1 MNSQIF
7 DGKRVIISFSVIF
20 FVGLG
25 LRFFYFPND
34 LPLIA
39 DAMDNFTYA
48 TGINYYEHLPTE
60 WAPANNGWPI
70 FLSFWF
76 SIINLENSLDYMQMQ
91 KTISVVLSTL
101 TIIPIYFLCRKFF
114 DGKISLIGAAL
125 FAFEPRIILN
135 SLLGITEPLFILLG
149 TSSLVIFLKY
159 GRKAIFLSFVL
170 ASLCTIVRSEG
181 IFLLL
186 TLSILFFIKYRIS
199 KEIVKTYL
207 PSLIIFML
215 ILTPIMIYKIEVT
228 GNDGIFQRASG
239 GTERILSMTEQDN
252 DQKIIDGFG
261 LFIKYLGWI
270 MIPTFL
276 IFVPFGLIQFL
287 RNRKKETNFI
297 IVFLVCSSIPILYA
311 YIVQAQDTRYLYFLF
326 PVFCLISLFA
336 VRSYISKISN
346 KNLLI
351 SIIIAGILISSVVFY
366 EYKKMDYEKELEMSE
381 IAQIIS
387 KKIQGANFHPTETK
401 YIRAAQIP
409 DNWPFL
415 FLEEMYEIHTV
426 QTSNH
431 KSLEGFISENRN
443 ELTHILVDDSQDL
456 PEFLQD
462 LYNNE
467 EQYMYLEKEFSS
479 ENMGFNHKINLF
491 KINFEIFD
499 SIMEN

>member
-1 MNSQIF
+1 MNTQKIN
-7 DGKRVIISFSVIF
+7 DKRAIISLIAIF

-25 LRFFYFPND
+25 LRFFYFPNE

-48 TGINYYEHLPTE
+48 TGINYYGHLPTE

-76 SIINLENSLDYMQMQ
+76 SIINLETSLDYMQMQ

-114 DGKISLIGAAL
+114 DEKISLVGAAL

-149 TSSLVIFLKY
+149 ISSLVIFLRY
-159 GRKAIFLSFVL
+159 GRRAILLSFVL
-170 ASLCTIVRSEG
+170 ASVCTIVRSEG

-215 ILTPIMIYKIEVT
+215 ILTPIMIYKIEVS

-239 GTERILSMTEQDN
+239 GTERILSMTGQDD
-252 DQKIIDGFG
+252 DQKITDGFE
-261 LFIKYLGWI
+261 LFIKYLGWV

-276 IFVPFGLIQFL
+276 VFVPFGMIQFL

-297 IVFLVCSSIPILYA
+297 IVFLICSSIP
-311 YIVQAQDTRYLYFLF
+311 V
-326 PVFCLISLFA
+326 
-336 VRSYISKISN
+336 SYTH
-346 KNLLI
+346 LR
-351 SIIIAGILISSVVFY
+351 A
-366 EYKKMDYEKELEMSE
+366 
-381 IAQIIS
+381 
-387 KKIQGANFHPTETK
+387 HET
-401 YIRAAQIP
+401 
-409 DNWPFL
+409 
-415 FLEEMYEIHTV
+415 
-426 QTSNH
+426 
-431 KSLEGFISENRN
+431 
-443 ELTHILVDDSQDL
+443 
-456 PEFLQD
+456 
-462 LYNNE
+462 
-467 EQYMYLEKEFSS
+467 
-479 ENMGFNHKINLF
+479 
-491 KINFEIFD
+491 
-499 SIMEN
+499 

>member
-1 MNSQIF
+1 MNTQKIN
-7 DGKRVIISFSVIF
+7 DKRAIISLIAIF

-25 LRFFYFPND
+25 LRFFYFPNE

-48 TGINYYEHLPTE
+48 TGINYYGHLPTE

-76 SIINLENSLDYMQMQ
+76 SIINLETSLDYMQMQ

-114 DGKISLIGAAL
+114 DEKISLVGAAL

-149 TSSLVIFLKY
+149 ISSLVIFLRY
-159 GRKAIFLSFVL
+159 GRRAILLSFVL
-170 ASLCTIVRSEG
+170 ASVCTIVRSEG

-215 ILTPIMIYKIEVT
+215 ILTPIMIYKIEVS

-239 GTERILSMTEQDN
+239 GTERILSMTGQDD
-252 DQKIIDGFG
+252 DQKITDGFE
-261 LFIKYLGWI
+261 LFIKYLGWV

-276 IFVPFGLIQFL
+276 VFVPFGMIQFL

-311 YIVQAQDTRYLYFLF
+311 FL
-326 PVFCLISLFA
+326 
-336 VRSYISKISN
+336 
-346 KNLLI
+346 
-351 SIIIAGILISSVVFY
+351 
-366 EYKKMDYEKELEMSE
+366 
-381 IAQIIS
+381 
-387 KKIQGANFHPTETK
+387 
-401 YIRAAQIP
+401 
-409 DNWPFL
+409 
-415 FLEEMYEIHTV
+415 
-426 QTSNH
+426 
-431 KSLEGFISENRN
+431 
-443 ELTHILVDDSQDL
+443 
-456 PEFLQD
+456 
-462 LYNNE
+462 
-467 EQYMYLEKEFSS
+467 
-479 ENMGFNHKINLF
+479 
-491 KINFEIFD
+491 
-499 SIMEN
+499 

>member
-1 MNSQIF
+1 MY
-7 DGKRVIISFSVIF
+7 KR
-20 FVGLG
+20 
-25 LRFFYFPND
+25 
-34 LPLIA
+34 
-39 DAMDNFTYA
+39 
-48 TGINYYEHLPTE
+48 
-60 WAPANNGWPI
+60 
-70 FLSFWF
+70 
-76 SIINLENSLDYMQMQ
+76 Q
-91 KTISVVLSTL
+91 
-101 TIIPIYFLCRKFF
+101 
-114 DGKISLIGAAL
+114 

-149 TSSLVIFLKY
+149 ISSLVIFLRY
-159 GRKAIFLSFVL
+159 GRRAILLSFVL
-170 ASLCTIVRSEG
+170 ASVCTIVRSEG

-215 ILTPIMIYKIEVT
+215 ILTPIMIYKIEVS

-239 GTERILSMTEQDN
+239 GTERILSMTGQDD
-252 DQKIIDGFG
+252 DQKITDGFE
-261 LFIKYLGWI
+261 LFIKYLGWV

-276 IFVPFGLIQFL
+276 VFVPFGMIQFL

-297 IVFLVCSSIPILYA
+297 IVFLICSSIPILYA

-336 VRSYISKISN
+336 VKSYISKISN

-351 SIIIAGILISSVVFY
+351 SIIIAGILVSSVVFY
-366 EYKKMDYEKELEMSE
+366 EYKKTDYEKEIEMYE

-387 KKIQGANFHPTETK
+387 EKIQGTNFHPTETK

-409 DNWPFL
+409 DSWPFV

-426 QTSNH
+426 QTTNH
-431 KSLEGFISENRN
+431 KSLESLISENRN
-443 ELTHILVDDSQDL
+443 EITHIIVDDNQDL
-456 PEFLQD
+456 PEFLKN
-462 LYNNE
+462 LYNDK
-467 EQYMYLEKEFSS
+467 EQYTYLEKEFSS
-479 ENMGFNHKINLF
+479 ENMGFNHKVKLF
-491 KINFEIFD
+491 KINFEVFD

>member
-25 LRFFYFPND
+25 LRFFYFPNE

-60 WAPANNGWPI
+60 WSPANNGWPI

-91 KTISVVLSTL
+91 KTISVILSTL

-114 DGKISLIGAAL
+114 DEKISLVGAAL
-125 FAFEPRIILN
+125 FAFEPRIMLN

-215 ILTPIMIYKIEVT
+215 
-228 GNDGIFQRASG
+228 S
-239 GTERILSMTEQDN
+239 
-252 DQKIIDGFG
+252 
-261 LFIKYLGWI
+261 
-270 MIPTFL
+270 
-276 IFVPFGLIQFL
+276 FV
-287 RNRKKETNFI
+287 
-297 IVFLVCSSIPILYA
+297 Y
-311 YIVQAQDTRYLYFLF
+311 
-326 PVFCLISLFA
+326 
-336 VRSYISKISN
+336 
-346 KNLLI
+346 
-351 SIIIAGILISSVVFY
+351 SVL
-366 EYKKMDYEKELEMSE
+366 M
-381 IAQIIS
+381 
-387 KKIQGANFHPTETK
+387 
-401 YIRAAQIP
+401 
-409 DNWPFL
+409 
-415 FLEEMYEIHTV
+415 
-426 QTSNH
+426 
-431 KSLEGFISENRN
+431 
-443 ELTHILVDDSQDL
+443 
-456 PEFLQD
+456 
-462 LYNNE
+462 
-467 EQYMYLEKEFSS
+467 
-479 ENMGFNHKINLF
+479 
-491 KINFEIFD
+491 
-499 SIMEN
+499 